1 MASSPSLQTAMRL
14 RTPCSS
20 KARSVRSTSIGLS
33 STNRIGRTDALI
45 LAPLADAA
53 AWQLKIEAGAG
64 IRPGIRPRL
73 PAQFLHH
80 LPDDGQSQASA
91 FEVFLADQPVE
102 Q

>member
-1 MASSPSLQTAMRL
+1 MASSPSLQTAIRL

-20 KARSVRSTSIGLS
+20 KGRSVRSTPIGLS

-45 LAPLADAA
+45 VAPLADAA
-53 AWQLKIEAGAG
+53 AWEWQIQWAAA
-64 IRPGIRPRL
+64 IRRGIRPRL
-73 PAQFLHH
+73 PSQFLHH